1 MILVFIVVRPCIGH
15 EAIRTTSRSNGVDRH
30 GAKGDEDVG
39 RGSLGIGVTRVG
51 LENKDE
57 KP

>member
-30 GAKGDEDVG
+30 GTKGDDDVG

-51 LENKDE
+51 LENKGE